1 VYGTSRWLVRTMTG
15 NQNFTLTM
23 TSDHP
28 GKKQVTILSEFRE
41 TGTVIDDTE
50 TGTVSIPLN
59 HPVYEDTGY
68 KIYSLTISPSPDVF
82 LVPRSEASII

>member
-1 VYGTSRWLVRTMTG
+1 MTG